1 MSTFDQKP
9 TELESDIQSDII
21 DFAHVRGWFAVKI
34 VSPSRRGMMDIY
46 ALRHGRHVWIE
57 VKRPGE
63 VLREQQAK
71 LAREMK
77 AHGAM
82 DVHAVDSL
90 EQARS
95 ILK

>member
-77 AHGAM
+77 AHGAV
-82 DVHAVDSL
+82 DVYWVDSL
-90 EQARS
+90 EKARA